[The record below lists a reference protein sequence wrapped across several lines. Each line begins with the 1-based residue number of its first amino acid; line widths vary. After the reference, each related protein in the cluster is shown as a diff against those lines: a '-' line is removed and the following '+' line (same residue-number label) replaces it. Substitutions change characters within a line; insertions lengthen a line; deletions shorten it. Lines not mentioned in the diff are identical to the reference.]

1 MLYSYPNGNE
11 SIYVVVVVV
20 VVVVIFQQDTP
31 LIFGYR
37 FNFRKTI
44 CKLLPFLTGF
54 RSYTIR

>member
-1 MLYSYPNGNE
+1 MLYSYPDSNE
-11 SIYVVVVVV
+11 SIYVVVI

-31 LIFGYR
+31 LIFVYR

-54 RSYTIR
+54 LSYTIR